1 MKAQCHP
8 RQAERLAALRS
19 YGILDTAREE
29 DFDEVVALA
38 AQICDVP
45 ISVINFIDAD
55 RQWFKAEVG
64 LGVRETPID
73 TSICSHVILEEDF
86 VLIPNTLEDPRMQD
100 NPLCLDEPGL
110 RFYAGALLKSKDG
123 LPLGTLC
130 VLDNSPRTLTEAQIT
145 ALRVL
150 ANQVMAQLNLR
161 KSLREADMLRREV
174 DHRVKNSLQSIGALA
189 RIASRAAPNDH
200 ARQAIDEMRGRIESV
215 ARVHEQLY
223 RSGSGSEIDLAEYVE
238 NLAHSFREFAPE
250 AIAVETQ
257 IDPVSIGS
265 QQAASLGLLIN
276 EFFSNSVKHGF
287 PEGTSGAVRIE
298 AGPNP
303 SGRVWVRLSDNGI
316 GMCDDKGPGGLGMQI
331 VELACAQLDT
341 VLTFDK
347 VPHGVALSFDFAAGI
362 SDADTTQPD

>member
-1 MKAQCHP
+1 MKADAHP

-19 YGILDTAREE
+19 YGILDTAREK

-38 AQICDVP
+38 AQICEVP

-55 RQWFKAEVG
+55 RQWFKAEQG
-64 LGVRETPID
+64 LGVRETPLD
-73 TSICSHVILEEDF
+73 TSICSHVILEKEF
-86 VLIPNTLEDPRMQD
+86 VEIPDTLEDHRMKD
-100 NPLCLDEPGL
+100 NPLCLEEPGL
-110 RFYAGALLKSKDG
+110 RFYAGALLTSKEG

-130 VLDNSPRTLTEAQIT
+130 VLDHKPRTLTEAQIT

-161 KSLREADMLRREV
+161 QSLREAEMLRREV
-174 DHRVKNSLQSIGALA
+174 DHRVKNSLQSIVALS
-189 RIASRAAPNDH
+189 RFASRAAPNDH

-223 RSGSGSEIDLAEYVE
+223 LSGSGAEIALASYVE
-238 NLAHSFREFAPE
+238 NLTRSFREFAPDNLRIE
-250 AIAVETQ
+250 AR
-257 IDPVSIGS
+257 IDPVRIGS

-287 PEGTSGAVRIE
+287 PDGQSGAVTIE
-298 AGPNP
+298 AGPLEP
-303 SGRVWVRLSDNGI
+303 GRCWVRLSDDGVGI
-316 GMCDDKGPGGLGMQI
+316 KDGKGPGGLGMQI

-347 VPHGVALSFDFAAGI
+347 VPRGVALSLDFEAGI
-362 SDADTTQPD
+362 SEPEITPSD